1 MTDAPKILGDMLR
14 TVRRL
19 QDLTIPDMAEKLGV
33 NKNTLGDYERE
44 ERLPDVE
51 FLAVFSKVTGW
62 DLGKLID
69 ARLNA
74 SQYSAQFHSA
84 LHSLRAATD
93 AAAQFA
99 IRRSGISPE
108 RLARIQQA
116 AFTQGLDAAGVER
129 MFGMEFPGGLRVE
142 EPRAGYAYIPLLD
155 VRAAA
160 GNGALVDGENEID
173 VLAFK
178 KDWIRRELH
187 VSSDNLRLIYV
198 EGDSMEP
205 DLRAGDIVL
214 LDHTDTS
221 ARREGIYV
229 LKMDG
234 ALLVKM
240 LQRLPGGIV
249 KVISRNTAYESFS
262 IMAAELEA
270 GNGTAIIGRVVWA
283 CRRF

>member
-1 MTDAPKILGDMLR
+1 MGDLLRTAREALGEALPTFAPK
-14 TVRRL
+14 V
-19 QDLTIPDMAEKLGV
+19 GV
-33 NKNTLGDYERE
+33 SKNTLAGYEHE
-44 ERLPDVE
+44 DQLPDLE
-51 FLAVFSKVTGW
+51 FLAIFSEVTGH
-62 DLGKLID
+62 DLGKLVQ
-69 ARLNA
+69 ARLFA
-74 SQYSAQFHSA
+74 SQYSERFQSA
-84 LHSLRAATD
+84 LRSLRGATD
-93 AAAQFA
+93 AAVQFA
-99 IRRSGISPE
+99 LKRSSLSYEQI
-108 RLARIQQA
+108 ADIQEA
-116 AFTQGLDAAGVER
+116 AFKQGLDTDGIER
-129 MFGMEFPGGLRVE
+129 QFGAKFPPSLVAQ
-142 EPRAGYAYIPLLD
+142 EPRSGYAYIPLLD

-229 LKMDG
+229 LRMDG

-249 KVISRNTAYESFS
+249 KVISRNTAYESFT
-262 IMAAELEA
+262 IMAAELED
-270 GNGTAIIGRVVWA
+270 GNGTAIVGRVVWA